1 MKNEMSVAFLH
12 GALGYRMQV
21 PLYYRCT
28 KESNGI
34 DYHAS
39 LKADHPLIYV
49 EVFRRLVTNVL

>member
-1 MKNEMSVAFLH
+1 MNGAFLRE
-12 GALGYRMQV
+12 ALGYWMQV
-21 PLYYRCT
+21 PLYYRCS